1 MVSKSPF
8 LFACALEISAPIEKA
23 TLSPDPRGFRI
34 AHIPSPVQFFYQYVA
49 QVLIG
54 FTNKNPEPHIGIN
67 VEISEREKSKSQT
80 HKKKEPKYSLPL
92 PYIPLSTQPL
102 SSPDCLYR
110 PRDLY
115 GWLVASPSDLQA
127 SFDRVQRRY
136 HHINHRIHQFLT
148 IVFVSQHF
156 YNWLP
161 AFLISQV
168 V

>member
-54 FTNKNPEPHIGIN
+54 LTNKNPEPHIGIN

-80 HKKKEPKYSLPL
+80 HKKITKIFSPLALYSSLHP
-92 PYIPLSTQPL
+92 
-102 SSPDCLYR
+102 
-110 PRDLY
+110 
-115 GWLVASPSDLQA
+115 
-127 SFDRVQRRY
+127 
-136 HHINHRIHQFLT
+136 T
-148 IVFVSQHF
+148 II
-156 YNWLP
+156 
-161 AFLISQV
+161 IS
-168 V
+168 